1 MCFGI
6 QLQKYNTT
14 KPISST
20 VLGFFFLLHLLTS
33 QIVKITH
40 AFIQQQQP
48 SLSPKILWSAM
59 DPQQTNQGCHVHS
72 FPWSYTI
79 QSHYLLEWYI
89 HIYIYIYISQKHRMN
104 NPSNIP
110 PFSWQPEYKYI
121 TKNPNNDTNKWQNYC
136 QPAQP
141 ICQIEERNSN
151 FGSDQSKLT
160 SNHARTHPPNNIYT
174 YNRVCVCTYW
184 V

>member
-20 VLGFFFLLHLLTS
+20 VLGFFFFFFLLHLLTS

-72 FPWSYTI
+72 FP
-79 QSHYLLEWYI
+79 
-89 HIYIYIYISQKHRMN
+89 
-104 NPSNIP
+104 
-110 PFSWQPEYKYI
+110 
-121 TKNPNNDTNKWQNYC
+121 
-136 QPAQP
+136 
-141 ICQIEERNSN
+141 
-151 FGSDQSKLT
+151 
-160 SNHARTHPPNNIYT
+160 
-174 YNRVCVCTYW
+174 
-184 V
+184 